1 MEIVKQG
8 DEDEVIEQVLRAL
21 GALGDASAVPEIEK
35 RLKGS
40 MFSKPSNGV
49 RIAGLSALAMIG
61 TPHAVSLV
69 EKARN
74 DKDTEISSAA
84 EQLLATK

>member
-1 MEIVKQG
+1 M
-8 DEDEVIEQVLRAL
+8 
-21 GALGDASAVPEIEK
+21 
-35 RLKGS
+35 KGS
-40 MFSKPSNGV
+40 LFSKPSNGV

-69 EKARN
+69 EKAKN

-84 EQLLATK
+84 EQLLAVK